1 MRRRPRRIWHRG
13 RGRRRLGWFD
23 RLRLVGGVVVVVAIV
38 GYGIWLFTRAP
49 AADWSIWLPIIH
61 RGQHAAL
68 SSVPDQTMPL
78 LFYEQ

>member
-1 MRRRPRRIWHRG
+1 
-13 RGRRRLGWFD
+13 
-23 RLRLVGGVVVVVAIV
+23 VAIV